1 MDAIWQRFNWLN
13 DPDDINLTI
22 FYDEVDRGRLL
33 TSIATTLKRSALCI
47 CAPVVIGIAG
57 LQMSR
62 FASGV
67 SWTHTSSSC
76 ATPALIQMYIFYFSL
91 DPALVAGPDHTE
103 TFFDDKLSR
112 KGFLASRFDHI
123 RIIARRIRIAAASH
137 GDHRPS
143 RYRVRS
149 SRMRRHVGRSIPPAL
164 SDARRF
170 NPRGSIA
177 RRSSAPGRVPGG
189 RSPWAAK
196 AS

>member
-67 SWTHTSSSC
+67 SWTHTMK
-76 ATPALIQMYIFYFSL
+76 TPFGETVPSEWAERPVALIQMYIFYFSL

-112 KGFLASRFDHI
+112 KGFLASR
-123 RIIARRIRIAAASH
+123 RQ
-137 GDHRPS
+137 P
-143 RYRVRS
+143 
-149 SRMRRHVGRSIPPAL
+149 
-164 SDARRF
+164 
-170 NPRGSIA
+170 
-177 RRSSAPGRVPGG
+177 
-189 RSPWAAK
+189 
-196 AS
+196 